1 MTEGQGKSSI
11 APLSGATMKN
21 VLNAFYCF
29 PVLPGAFQSAV
40 HGIITGTNYSA
51 GVQATLRAGG
61 CNASRGGFIGACLGA
76 QVRKTTSNID

>member
-1 MTEGQGKSSI
+1 MYKHPYAETCTEC
-11 APLSGATMKN
+11 L
-21 VLNAFYCF
+21 FCF
-29 PVLPGAFQSAV
+29 AVLPGAFQSAV

-76 QVRKTTSNID
+76 QVRKTK

>member
-1 MTEGQGKSSI
+1 MYKHPYAETCTEC
-11 APLSGATMKN
+11 L
-21 VLNAFYCF
+21 FCF
-29 PVLPGAFQSAV
+29 AVLPGAFQSAV

-76 QVRKTTSNID
+76 QVRKEIEKQ